1 MTTTT
6 SNGTTATSDDR
17 PGLRLRRHFTTPDVD
32 PYSLI
37 DWELRTAAISD
48 ESGKVFFE
56 QTNIEIPSFWS
67 QTATQVVAS
76 KYFRGRINTPERES
90 SARHLVDRI
99 VNVLGGWGREPANID
114 LATGQR
120 YGVPYFASEDE
131 ALTFENELRYILIN
145 QLACFNSPVWFNVGV
160 REKPQCSAC
169 FILSVE
175 DDMSSIL
182 DWCHTEGMI
191 FKGGSGS
198 GINLSTIRSSREY
211 LSGGGIASG
220 PVSFMRGADAIAGSI
235 KSGGTTRRAA
245 KMVILNADHPDV
257 FDFIEC
263 KAREEKKAY
272 DLGSAGWDM
281 SLNGEAWASVQF
293 QNANN
298 SVRATDDFMQAAIN
312 GGPWELRA
320 VTTGEIIEIVNAR
333 DVLHAISK
341 AAWECGDPG
350 MQFDTTI
357 NDWHTCANTAR
368 INGSNP
374 CSEYMHVDNSA
385 CNLSSINLLR
395 FLRTEGATSNQ
406 QQATGSPSELVAGS
420 LLPVAGLA
428 FDIDAYKQVV
438 DIMIT
443 AQEII
448 VGHSG
453 YPTPQIEANAHAMRQ
468 LGLGYAN
475 LGATLMSLGLPY
487 DSDAGRAYAA
497 ALTAIMTGRA
507 YAQSANIASRVGA
520 FDAYELNREPMLR
533 VIRKHREAAYA
544 LKQQAIGNTQQGS
557 DGSGPVAGCLL
568 PVASGPELAEAA
580 TQVWDDALALGSLH
594 GYRNAQATVLAPTGT
609 IAFMM
614 DCDTTGVEPDI
625 ALIKYKKLVGGG
637 MLRIVNQT
645 VPRALA
651 GLGYDAE
658 TIEGI
663 VAYIDAEG
671 TIEGAPGL
679 KDEHLPV
686 FDCAFRADKGV
697 RSIAPMGHVKMMGAI
712 QPFISGAISK
722 TVNVPNEATVEDIV
736 ETYIESWKHGVKAIA
751 IYRDG
756 SKAVQPLST
765 SKDSSSSSP
774 LPPGEGQGEG
784 LQAAIDAG
792 VKEALAKRGPT
803 RRRLPDTR
811 PSITHKFS
819 IEGHEGYINVGMFDD
834 RSPGEIFVTMA
845 KEGSTLS
852 GMMDAFATSISLTLQ
867 YGVPLRDLVQ
877 KFSHMRFEPM
887 GRTEN
892 REIPVAQS
900 IVDYIFRWL
909 ASQFLTEE
917 DKRELGI
924 LTPAERARLEAQY
937 SGVQP
942 ELLPAPAAPIAA
954 VVNLTPSVPLSARG
968 EGEGGEVLASRRD
981 ELLPVVESAYRGP
994 RVQADAPT
1002 CASCGWIMSR
1012 SGTCYRCENCGST
1025 SGCS

>member
-1 MTTTT
+1 MTTTAHPE
-6 SNGTTATSDDR
+6 TAVSGHPR
-17 PGLRLRRHFTTPDVD
+17 PQLGLRRFFTTPGRS
-32 PYSLI
+32 PYDDI
-37 DWELRTAAISD
+37 AWEMRTAAISD

-56 QTNIEIPSFWS
+56 QTGIEVPAFWS

-90 SARHLVDRI
+90 SARQMVDRV
-99 VNVLGGWGREPANID
+99 VNVLTQWGREPAED
-114 LATGQR
+114 RAAQAAGFPSTGSGQAPQ
-120 YGVPYFASEDE
+120 YSNTPYFASEEE
-131 ALTFENELRYILIN
+131 AQTFENELRYILIN
-145 QLACFNSPVWFNVGV
+145 QLACFNSPVWFNVGT

-169 FILSVE
+169 FILSVQ
-175 DDMSSIL
+175 DDMESIL
-182 DWCHTEGMI
+182 DWCRTEGMI

-198 GINLSTIRSSREY
+198 GINLSSIRSSREH

-257 FDFIEC
+257 MDFIEC

-298 SVRATDDFMQAAIN
+298 SVRATDEFMGAAIA
-312 GGPWELRA
+312 GGPWELRG
-320 VTTGEIIEIVNAR
+320 VSEGGVIEVVNAA
-333 DVLHAISK
+333 DVLRAISR

-357 NDWHTCANTAR
+357 NDWHTCANSGR
-368 INGSNP
+368 INASNP
-374 CSEYMHVDNSA
+374 CSEYMHVDDSA
-385 CNLSSINLLR
+385 CNLASINLLK
-395 FLRTEGATSNQ
+395 FLKEEPAT
-406 QQATGSPSELVAGS
+406 ARPELVEGRES
-420 LLPVAGLA
+420 QTRLV
-428 FDIDAYKQVV
+428 FDVEAYQHVV
-438 DIMIT
+438 DVMIT

-448 VGHSG
+448 VGRSG
-453 YPTPQIEANAHAMRQ
+453 YPTARIEANAHAMRQ

-475 LGATLMSLGLPY
+475 LGALLMTLGLPY

-497 ALTAIMTGRA
+497 GVTALMTGRA
-507 YAQSANIASRVGA
+507 YAQSARIAARVGPFA
-520 FDAYELNREPMLR
+520 AYEANREPMLR
-533 VIRKHREAAYA
+533 VIGKHRDAAYA
-544 LKQQAIGNTQQGS
+544 VDRSLIADEG
-557 DGSGPVAGCLL
+557 L
-568 PVASGPELAEAA
+568 ASAA
-580 TQVWDDALALGSLH
+580 SAAWDEALALGEAH

-645 VPRALA
+645 VPTALA
-651 GLGYDAE
+651 RLGYAPDEVEA
-658 TIEGI
+658 I
-663 VAYIDAEG
+663 VRHVDEQG

-679 KDEHLPV
+679 REEHLPV
-686 FDCAFRADKGV
+686 FDCAFRAEKGE
-697 RSIAPMGHVKMMGAI
+697 RSIHPMGHVKMMGAI

-722 TVNVPNEATVEDIV
+722 TVNVPSEATVDDV
-736 ETYIESWKHGVKAIA
+736 FETYVESWKLGVKAIA

-765 SKDSSSSSP
+765 SSSDGRSGDLQVATAASP
-774 LPPGEGQGEG
+774 
-784 LQAAIDAG
+784 
-792 VKEALAKRGPT
+792 VRK
-803 RRRLPDTR
+803 RLPDTR

-819 IEGHEGYINVGMFDD
+819 VEGHEGYINVGMYEDHG
-834 RSPGEIFVTMA
+834 PGEIFVTMA
-845 KEGSTLS
+845 KEGSTIS

-909 ASQFLTEE
+909 ASQFLGEE
-917 DKRELGI
+917 EKQELGI
-924 LTPAERARLEAQY
+924 LTEAERARLTALY
-937 SGVQP
+937 GAVQP
-942 ELLPAPAAPIAA
+942 ELVPAPVQPVA
-954 VVNLTPSVPLSARG
+954 SVLPPVAGASD
-968 EGEGGEVLASRRD
+968 LASVRPFAALRAGS
-981 ELLPVVESAYRGP
+981 EPVEGRTGGAASRQGNGYHGP
-994 RVQADAPT
+994 RVQGDAPA
-1002 CASCGWIMSR
+1002 CANCGWIMTR

>member
-1 MTTTT
+1 MTTTIY
-6 SNGTTATSDDR
+6 
-17 PGLRLRRHFTTPDVD
+17 PGLRTGRDDAAEVRIKRFFTTPGVS
-32 PYSLI
+32 PYDLI
-37 DWELRTAAISD
+37 DWEKRTAAISD

-56 QTNIEIPSFWS
+56 QTGIDVPAFWS

-76 KYFRGRINTPERES
+76 KYFRGRAGTPQRES
-90 SARHLVDRI
+90 SAGQMVDRI
-99 VNVLGGWGREPANID
+99 VNVLSGWGREPADVD
-114 LATGQR
+114 LATGAR
-120 YGVPYFASEDE
+120 TGTPYFASEEE
-131 ALTFENELRYILIN
+131 AQTFENELRHILIN

-175 DDMSSIL
+175 DDMASIL

-198 GINLSTIRSSREY
+198 GVNLSTIRSSKEY

-245 KMVILNADHPDV
+245 KMVILNSDHPDV
-257 FDFIEC
+257 MDFIEC

-298 SVRATDDFMQAAIN
+298 SVRATDDFMRAAIE
-312 GGPWELRA
+312 GGPWELRG
-320 VTTGEIIEIVNAR
+320 VTDGSVVEVVNAA
-333 DVLHAISK
+333 DVLRAISR

-350 MQFDTTI
+350 MQFDTTV
-357 NDWHTCANTAR
+357 NDWHTCANTSR
-368 INGSNP
+368 INASNP
-374 CSEYMHVDNSA
+374 CSEYMHVDDSA
-385 CNLSSINLLR
+385 CNLASINLLK
-395 FLRTEGATSNQ
+395 FLKE
-406 QQATGSPSELVAGS
+406 QQATGNKQQDADGGVFPT
-420 LLPVAGLA
+420 LA
-428 FDIDAYKQVV
+428 FDVEAYCHTV
-438 DIMIT
+438 DVMIT

-453 YPTPQIEANAHAMRQ
+453 YPTRKIEANAHAMRQ

-475 LGATLMSLGLPY
+475 LGAVLMSLGLPY
-487 DSDAGRAYAA
+487 DSEAGRAFGA
-497 ALTAIMTGRA
+497 ALTAVMTGRA
-507 YAQSANIASRVGA
+507 YAQSASIAARVGPFA
-520 FDAYELNREPMLR
+520 AYADNREPTLR
-533 VIRKHREAAYA
+533 VIGKHRAAAYEIDRS
-544 LKQQAIGNTQQGS
+544 LIPDEG
-557 DGSGPVAGCLL
+557 
-568 PVASGPELAEAA
+568 LAAAA
-580 TQVWDDALALGSLH
+580 TAAWDEALSLGEAH

-637 MLRIVNQT
+637 MLRIVNHT
-645 VPRALA
+645 VPKALR
-651 GLGYDAE
+651 GLGYAE
-658 TIEGI
+658 ADVEAIL
-663 VAYIDAEG
+663 AYVDSQG

-679 KDEHLPV
+679 QEEHLPV
-686 FDCAFRADKGV
+686 FDCAFRAEKGE
-697 RSIAPMGHVKMMGAI
+697 RSIHPMGHVKMMGAI

-722 TVNVPNEATVEDIV
+722 TVNVPQEASVEDIFD
-736 ETYIESWKHGVKAIA
+736 TYVESWRHGVKAIA

-765 SKDSSSSSP
+765 SNEKK
-774 LPPGEGQGEG
+774 
-784 LQAAIDAG
+784 ADALRQPEDTAPAPE
-792 VKEALAKRGPT
+792 VVTVYQPVRK
-803 RRRLPDTR
+803 RLPDTR
-811 PSITHKFS
+811 QSITHKFS
-819 IEGHEGYINVGMFDD
+819 IEGHEGYINVGLYD
-834 RSPGEIFVTMA
+834 SGAPGEIFVTMA
-845 KEGSTLS
+845 KEGSTIS

-909 ASQFLTEE
+909 ASQFLDEAA
-917 DKRELGI
+917 KSELGI
-924 LTPAERARLEAQY
+924 LTDAERARLAAQY
-937 SGVQP
+937 DGIQTQFVVQP
-942 ELLPAPAAPIAA
+942 LAGDPRTAAEVLPIVDVSGSSGGAPA
-954 VVNLTPSVPLSARG
+954 NG
-968 EGEGGEVLASRRD
+968 
-981 ELLPVVESAYRGP
+981 AYRGP
-994 RVQADAPT
+994 RVQADAPA
-1002 CASCGWIMSR
+1002 CANCGWIMSR